1 MKKLIF
7 LLSVIFLLV
16 GCSNSTTKR
25 YEIQKTNG
33 DVEYVTASTI
43 DVEVNGTLNF
53 KVWTGNM
60 WVTVAVYPKDTYKSC
75 AATE

>member
-16 GCSNSTTKR
+16 GCTYSTSKR
-25 YEIQKTNG
+25 YEIQKSNG

-43 DVEVNGTLNF
+43 EVEVNGTLNF

-75 AATE
+75 AVTE

>member
-7 LLSVIFLLV
+7 LLSVIFLV
-16 GCSNSTTKR
+16 GCSTSTPKR

-75 AATE
+75 AVTE

>member
-16 GCSNSTTKR
+16 GCFPSTPKR

-43 DVEVNGTLNF
+43 EVEVNGTLNF

-60 WVTVAVYPKDTYKSC
+60 WVTVAVYPRDTYKSC
-75 AATE
+75 AVTE